1 MPTILVLFYLAVA
14 ASKPDIASYRP
25 LFSIERS
32 TNANVVHYEARV
44 TEDGKLDPADPV
56 AVYWIMVAEDG
67 RRQELNYLEKSRAYG
82 FTVKCDPSD
91 RSCNMAL
98 VSQKDRPIRIYLEG
112 DTARAETLIGGHRAY
127 LTRIYI
133 STRRVLLIRTI
144 DYIELFGVDVTS
156 RENCYEKVLP
166 TR

>member
-14 ASKPDIASYRP
+14 ATRPDIASYRP

-98 VSQKDRPIRIYLEG
+98 VSQKIAPSAF
-112 DTARAETLIGGHRAY
+112 TTRATLRE
-127 LTRIYI
+127 L
-133 STRRVLLIRTI
+133 RR
-144 DYIELFGVDVTS
+144 
-156 RENCYEKVLP
+156 
-166 TR
+166 